1 VLRGIAAGLFVVC
14 IALGWAFRRMAPAA
28 TCGLVG
34 AAAGGVAG
42 FLIRA
47 SDRPT
52 FAPAAAAAGA
62 SLGLVVFGIIGLIA
76 TNGRSSPSARRR
88 AAIAVCTGGIVSAAA
103 LTFLLLAACPLYVM
117 HAGYCSHGDVDVLG
131 GWISV
136 VIALYVFDVLTL
148 TGLIFAS
155 SA

>member
-1 VLRGIAAGLFVVC
+1 MACV
-14 IALGWAFRRMAPAA
+14 ALGWAFRRIAPAA

-34 AAAGGVAG
+34 AVAGGVSG

-76 TNGRSSPSARRR
+76 TNSRSTPSARRR
-88 AAIAVCTGGIVSAAA
+88 AAIAVSAGGIISAAA
-103 LTFLLLAACPLYVM
+103 LTFLLLEACPLYVM
-117 HAGYCSHGDVDVLG
+117 HAGYCSHGNVDVLG
-131 GWISV
+131 GWISG
-136 VIALYVFDVLTL
+136 VIALYVLDVLAV
-148 TGLIFAS
+148 TGLVLAS
-155 SA
+155 PRWPE